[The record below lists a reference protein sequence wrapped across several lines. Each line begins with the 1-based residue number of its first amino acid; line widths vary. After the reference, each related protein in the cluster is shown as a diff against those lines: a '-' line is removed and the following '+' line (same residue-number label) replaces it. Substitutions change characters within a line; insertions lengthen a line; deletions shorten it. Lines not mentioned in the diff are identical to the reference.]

1 MTEYVPSLM
10 NSIRMIHTISQYYN
24 TSERMTSLFVKVTN
38 QMISTCKAYINKGVS
53 RIWDL
58 PRYTRNIVT
67 LYIVTCTV
75 TTDQRSDPCINGSL
89 IVIYVFLEK
98 HCRQDYKKRWNLMKF
113 IRQLFIGRKI
123 NWRKLRA
130 NDNLNS
136 GTIIVQGAPLS
147 RGAPLFHVSGWWVP
161 QVVRRCTTVLID
173 SQ

>member
-67 LYIVTCTV
+67 LMKCVSWMYCN
-75 TTDQRSDPCINGSL
+75 NGSTVGPL
-89 IVIYVFLEK
+89 YQWIANCYLCFFRETLSSRLQEAVKLNEVYQTAFHRTKNKLKETQSERQFEFRYD
-98 HCRQDYKKRWNLMKF
+98 HCTRCPIESWC
-113 IRQLFIGRKI
+113 
-123 NWRKLRA
+123 
-130 NDNLNS
+130 S
-136 GTIIVQGAPLS
+136 V
-147 RGAPLFHVSGWWVP
+147 VSCEWLTS
-161 QVVRRCTTVLID
+161 TT
-173 SQ
+173 SS